1 MPELKSLTNT
11 VRFST
16 TVNKEFSK
24 TLNERVNQYF
34 KTKKI
39 GKHANTEMV
48 IKTIFMLS
56 LLFIPYGVALYTS
69 TVAVMYAMYVLMGVA
84 SAGIGLSIMH
94 DASHGSYSQKPIVNK
109 ILAYTLNLVGGN
121 ATNWKIQHNIL
132 HHTFTNIDSYDEDI
146 QQAGILRFSPHA
158 KIKSMHKYQYI
169 YAWFLYGLMT
179 FSWVTLKDVVQLY
192 KYTKSGM
199 LKKHAN
205 VTKSWVWLFF
215 TKSIYYFYMI
225 AIPLAF
231 SNFSIGPLMLGF
243 FISHYTA
250 GFILALIFQPAHLL
264 EMNEFPLPDEN
275 NMVEENWFAHQL
287 RTTTDFATNNKLL
300 TWYCGGLNH
309 QVEHHLFPN
318 ICHVHYNKL
327 SKIVKETASEF
338 GIPYNEV
345 ESFRSAIY
353 YHGRMLYK
361 LGRA

>member
-1 MPELKSLTNT
+1 MSELKSLTNT
-11 VRFST
+11 VRFSS

-34 KTKKI
+34 KSKNI
-39 GKHANTEMV
+39 SKHANAEMV

-56 LLFIPYGVALYTS
+56 LLFIPYGVALMTTNPIVLYI
-69 TVAVMYAMYVLMGVA
+69 MYVLMGVA

-94 DASHGSYSQKPIVNK
+94 DASHGSYSQKPIINK

-146 QQAGILRFSPHA
+146 QQAGLLRFSPHA
-158 KIKSMHKYQYI
+158 KIRSLHKYQFI
-169 YAWFLYGLMT
+169 YAWLLYGLMT
-179 FSWVTLKDVVQLY
+179 FSWVTLKDVFQLI
-192 KYTKSGM
+192 KYTQSGL

-215 TKSIYYFYMI
+215 TKAIYYAYMV
-225 AIPLAF
+225 AIPLLF
-231 SNFSIGPLMLGF
+231 SSFSWGQLLLAF

-250 GFILALIFQPAHLL
+250 GFILALIFQPAHLM
-264 EMNEFPLPDEN
+264 EVNEFPLPDEN
-275 NMVEENWFAHQL
+275 DMVEENWFAHQL
-287 RTTTDFATNNKLL
+287 KTTCDFARGNRVL

-327 SKIVKETASEF
+327 SEIVKKTAKEYDL
-338 GIPYNEV
+338 PYNEV
-345 ESFRSAIY
+345 GSFWSAIY